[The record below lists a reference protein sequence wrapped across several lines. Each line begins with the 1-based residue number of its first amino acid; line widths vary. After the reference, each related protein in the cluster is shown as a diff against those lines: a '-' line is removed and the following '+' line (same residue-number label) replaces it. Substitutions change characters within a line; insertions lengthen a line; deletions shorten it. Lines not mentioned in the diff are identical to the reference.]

1 MKRLFRLYSF
11 NFEMETNDETVAQIR
26 AITKNDILEVLP
38 KLLNLEEKALV
49 FYGPKINKSIKQEI
63 ENQRIEESLRAMQ
76 QNSDEIKVIKE
87 KALLIQQLLNERQ
100 QGE

>member
-1 MKRLFRLYSF
+1 MQL
-11 NFEMETNDETVAQIR
+11 
-26 AITKNDILEVLP
+26 ILQKISYWINQL
-38 KLLNLEEKALV
+38 KEEKA
-49 FYGPKINKSIKQEI
+49 FQEAENQRIKQEI

-87 KALLIQQLLNERQ
+87 KALLIQQLLNARQ